1 LKDEEDVQA
10 FAMLMEQKITE
21 KTRIIGIHI
30 SHKNTTLI

>member
-21 KTRIIGIHI
+21 ETRIIGIYI